1 MEKYIKSESGIYYMN
16 CANGGSV
23 GVVCYGNY
31 ASITKYS
38 AATAQEC
45 VKTYSPC
52 TRDEFEEAYKTAINL
67 ISNGVRLSLTDEEFV
82 ELNWSDN
89 WEFETET
96 EKGQIGDN
104 YYVEHIP
111 DSISVTRL
119 IVDGI
124 DYTDRLTDAQW
135 QRVQEIY
142 EAKFGE

>member
-23 GVVCYGNY
+23 GVEVSGGF
-31 ASITKYS
+31 ADIKKYS
-38 AATAQEC
+38 INKAQDWVSKYKE
-45 VKTYSPC
+45 V
-52 TRDEFEEAYKTAINL
+52 TREEFEEAYKKAINL
-67 ISNGVRLSLTDEEFV
+67 ISNGVRPYLTDDEFD
-82 ELNWSDN
+82 ELCWSDN

-135 QRVQEIY
+135 QRVHEIY
-142 EAKFGE
+142 ESKFGE